1 MSDTLSILE
10 LLDRR
15 IVLVGTAHVSKDSVE
30 EVVATI
36 KEESPDGLCIELDEA
51 RWRSMKSADA
61 WEKTDIVKII
71 KDGKAFLL
79 LANLAL
85 SSFQKRMGLDAG
97 IKPGEEMAAAVSA
110 AEEAGIPYYFCDR
123 DVQTTLRRAWAK
135 SGLWT
140 RAKLAAQLLEAAFST
155 EKPSAEEIEKLKNRS
170 ELEEMMEELAA
181 YLPSV
186 KEVLIDERDRYLAA
200 RIWTSSG
207 KRLVAV
213 IGAGHKSGVE
223 AWLKRFADEEQERL
237 QNPDSPNTGP
247 GLTDVSELDKL
258 PPKGFFAKSAGWLI
272 PALIV
277 GLIGL
282 GFINSGAEASLR
294 LVLRWIFLNG
304 TLAAL
309 GSALCL
315 AHPLTIL
322 VSFLAAPIATLNPLV
337 AVGFFAA
344 LTEAWLKKPTVKDF
358 QTLSADIAT
367 VKGFYRN
374 KVSHVL
380 LVFFFSSL
388 GGALGNFIALPFL
401 AGGAL

>member
-186 KEVLIDERDRYLAA
+186 KEVLIDERDHYLAA
-200 RIWTSSG
+200 RIWTSPG

-237 QNPDSPNTGP
+237 QNPDSPNTGA